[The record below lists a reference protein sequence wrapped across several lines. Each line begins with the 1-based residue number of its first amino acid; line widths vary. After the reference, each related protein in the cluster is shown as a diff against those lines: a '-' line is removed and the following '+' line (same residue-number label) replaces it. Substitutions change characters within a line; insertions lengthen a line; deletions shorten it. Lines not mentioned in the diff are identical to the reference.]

1 MAREQDTQGMRE
13 ETQDLTI
20 VGGGIMGLFTAYYA
34 SSFINKIT
42 ILEKSVAGERNKEAA
57 SFSLTRSIRSDYLDP
72 LYARLAY
79 EARMLWLDLQSEE
92 PFIIDCGCLSIAKES
107 ITPRLDETYGAQ
119 SYDTLTS
126 LHLKAEAYT
135 RETLRER
142 FPQFDAD
149 MGRLDVEAGFLYV
162 PAITQALLS
171 SLRERQVNIL
181 EEVDVMRIEQRDA
194 RLHIV
199 TNAGEVSSG
208 KLGVTAGV
216 WGESIRG
223 GTATVCAC

>member
-1 MAREQDTQGMRE
+1 MAGEQDTQGMRE

-34 SSFINKIT
+34 SSFINKIH

-72 LYARLAY
+72 FYARLAY

-92 PFIIDCGCLSIAKES
+92 PFIIDCGCLNIAKEG
-107 ITPRLDETYGAQ
+107 ITPRLNETYAAQ

-149 MGRLDVEAGFLYV
+149 IGRLDVEAGLLYV
-162 PAITQALLS
+162 PTITPALLA
-171 SLRERQVNIL
+171 SLRERQGKNPGKTVA
-181 EEVDVMRIEQRDA
+181 MPSAQRDA
-194 RLHIV
+194 RLRDLTKGRQSRHP
-199 TNAGEVSSG
+199 
-208 KLGVTAGV
+208 K
-216 WGESIRG
+216 
-223 GTATVCAC
+223 